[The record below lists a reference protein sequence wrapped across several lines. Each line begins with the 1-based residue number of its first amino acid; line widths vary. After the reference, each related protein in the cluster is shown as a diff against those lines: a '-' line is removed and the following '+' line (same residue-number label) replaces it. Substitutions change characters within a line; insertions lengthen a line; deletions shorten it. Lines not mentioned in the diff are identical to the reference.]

1 MTTPFA
7 SGLRN
12 VLLAMLPIVA
22 LPAPAAP
29 AADSHESSANTNE
42 GKDASTRKYATR
54 KDRVVLRQAAT
65 TMIVE
70 IYHVTGIGSLQL
82 QPPTSGWPAG
92 VVIHLLGFR
101 DLESFTAR
109 APTSQ
114 LVCQQSRPAGVPVQV
129 ACRLGDE
136 DVDAV
141 RLETNRFEVTLP
153 TTLLEADAPLGLNW
167 VDQWR

>member
-1 MTTPFA
+1 MITPFA

-12 VLLAMLPIVA
+12 VLLALLPIVA
-22 LPAPAAP
+22 LPAAAAP
-29 AADSHESSANTNE
+29 PADAHGSSANTND
-42 GKDASTRKYATR
+42 GKAAAARKPAAR

-92 VVIHLLGFR
+92 VVIHLHGFR

-114 LVCQQSRPAGVPVQV
+114 LACQQSRQAGVPVQV

-136 DVDAV
+136 EVDAV
-141 RLETNRFEVTLP
+141 RLEPNRFEVTLP
-153 TTLLEADAPLGLNW
+153 TTLLETDAPLGINW

>member
-22 LPAPAAP
+22 LPAPAAQL
-29 AADSHESSANTNE
+29 ADSHESSANANH
-42 GKDASTRKYATR
+42 GKAPIARERAAR

-70 IYHVTGIGSLQL
+70 IYHVTGIGSLKL
-82 QPPTSGWPAG
+82 PPPTSGWPAA
-92 VVIHLLGFR
+92 VVIHLHGFR

-109 APTSQ
+109 APTAQ
-114 LVCQQSRPAGVPVQV
+114 LVCQQSRLSGVPAQV